1 MAWGFVEEQEMV
13 VAAVFVSCFVEGQEE
28 GKTHKTSEMRT
39 KNIKISVKC
48 MRYKIYMPILYV
60 LFASD
65 H

>member
-48 MRYKIYMPILYV
+48 IRYKIYMPI
-60 LFASD
+60 
-65 H
+65 